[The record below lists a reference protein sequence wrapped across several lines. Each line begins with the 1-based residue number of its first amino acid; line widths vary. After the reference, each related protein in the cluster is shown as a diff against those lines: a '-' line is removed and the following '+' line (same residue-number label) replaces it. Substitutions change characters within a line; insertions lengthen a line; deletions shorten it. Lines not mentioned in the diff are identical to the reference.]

1 MLVKK
6 ALFSALI
13 LLYLGQIRAV
23 SDLETEDSEP
33 ILDSEEIVPQEEA
46 ALLRNFFTV
55 NLSRNRKQKRPPP
68 HSPNQPNVSERRKAN
83 NGQQRKRLNDLFVA
97 LSDPI
102 GCKLEF
108 FLSSYLVHFGTF
120 LVI

>member
-13 LLYLGQIRAV
+13 LLYLGQTWAV
-23 SDLETEDSEP
+23 SDLETEEEP

-68 HSPNQPNVSERRKAN
+68 PNQPNVSERRKA

-102 GCKLEF
+102 GCKF
-108 FLSSYLVHFGTF
+108 KP
-120 LVI
+120 